1 MMPEALIRRYGGIA
15 VPRYTSYPTAAD
27 FTAGI
32 GADRHARWLSAL
44 DTASPVSLYVHI
56 PYCRTLCLYCG
67 CHAKMAIRDEVLANY
82 RNYLEQEIRLVG
94 ARLRVMPPV
103 TRLHWGG
110 GTPSVLEAQGLVSV
124 FETLSEFF
132 VFDADMEH
140 AIELD
145 PRTVTDELAH
155 DLAALG
161 INRVSLGVQDL
172 DPRVQEAIGRV
183 QPLDVVQTAV
193 RALRRVGIDAI
204 NFDLMYGLPL
214 QTVASAT
221 RTAEQAIALSPA
233 RASVFGYAHL
243 PHRKANQRR
252 IEANALPDATE
263 RFAQSR
269 AIAAQFAAAGY
280 TAIGFDH
287 FALPGDRLALAAR
300 AGTLH
305 RNFQGYTDDDN
316 ASLIGFGA
324 SSISR
329 LEEGYAQNVA
339 DTTAYSRAIREG
351 RLATVRG
358 HAFSDSDRARAA
370 VIDRLMCQQEV
381 DLDTLGV
388 AEPFVDELALLRP
401 LCSDGLLSID
411 RRRIAITDRGRPFVR
426 LVASVFDAYL
436 PAASGGFSPAI

>member
-1 MMPEALIRRYGGIA
+1 MPEALIRRYGAIT

-27 FTAGI
+27 FSAGV
-32 GADRHARWLSAL
+32 GADRYARWISAI
-44 DTASPVSLYVHI
+44 DPAAPVSLYVHI

-67 CHAKMAIRDEVLANY
+67 CHAKMVIRDEVLANY
-82 RNYLEQEIRLVG
+82 RAFLEQEIRMVG
-94 ARLRVMPPV
+94 ARLRATPRV

-110 GTPSVLEAQGLVSV
+110 GTPSVLESQGLVSV
-124 FETLSEFF
+124 LETLSEFF

-145 PRTVTDELAH
+145 PRSVTRALAH
-155 DLAALG
+155 DLGALG

-172 DPRVQEAIGRV
+172 DPGVQEAIGRI
-183 QPLDVVQTAV
+183 QPLDVVTQAV
-193 RALRRVGIDAI
+193 AALRDAGIAAI

-214 QTVASAT
+214 QTVTSAA
-221 RTAEQAIALSPA
+221 RTAAQVIALSPS
-233 RASVFGYAHL
+233 RVSVFGYAHL
-243 PHRKANQRR
+243 PQRRANQRR
-252 IEANALPDATE
+252 IDETTLPDAAG

-269 AIAAQFAAAGY
+269 AIAEQFVSAGY

-287 FALPGDRLALAAR
+287 FALPDDRLALAAR
-300 AGTLH
+300 TGTLH

-358 HAFSDSDRARAA
+358 HAFSESDRARAA

-381 DLDTLGV
+381 DLDTLGI

-401 LCSDGLLSID
+401 LCSDGILSID